1 MFLDLHFS
9 MLNLPGH
16 RTILVLNLVTK
27 LSIKS
32 SFFQRHW
39 NDDENESSSEV
50 VDEHEG
56 IEDDGDTVL
65 RQID

>member
-1 MFLDLHFS
+1 MFLDQHFFMFTS
-9 MLNLPGH
+9 FGH
-16 RTILVLNLVTK
+16 HLGRIFVTR

-32 SFFQRHW
+32 IFFQRHW